1 MEEEKEVE
9 WSFGADNEE
18 GGGSWGRRRRG
29 GRIFLNRPVYSSSK
43 QSQTAI
49 ADFAVKKVDEA
60 AQYTGATAG

>member
-29 GRIFLNRPVYSSSK
+29 GRIFLNRPVYSK

-49 ADFAVKKVDEA
+49 ADFAVKKVDA
-60 AQYTGATAG
+60 ADKYTGATAG